1 MALTMP
7 PPLTSE
13 SMISMRDRKFLA
25 SCQRSDN
32 LVETIDVESALHR
45 TLVVA
50 LKLRCP
56 NDFQSH

>member
-7 PPLTSE
+7 TPFTSE
-13 SMISMRDRKFLA
+13 SMISMGGRKLFA

-32 LVETIDVESALHR
+32 LVQTNDVEPALHR

>member
-7 PPLTSE
+7 APFTSE
-13 SMISMRDRKFLA
+13 SMISMSDGEFFA

-32 LVETIDVESALHR
+32 FVQTIDVEPALHR

-56 NDFQSH
+56 NDFQRH